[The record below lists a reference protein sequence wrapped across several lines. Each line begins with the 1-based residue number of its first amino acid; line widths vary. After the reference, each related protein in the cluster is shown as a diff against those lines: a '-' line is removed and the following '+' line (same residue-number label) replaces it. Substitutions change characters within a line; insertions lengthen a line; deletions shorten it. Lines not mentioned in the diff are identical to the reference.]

1 MILRRFLIFAFS
13 ASNSVLINTF
23 YSTATLCGCPAGCPA
38 CYIDTWALC
47 TNNAAANTDG
57 HYSKEYHVIKAEF
70 YNSLMITCFYNLEIQ
85 IFLITKGKK

>member
-1 MILRRFLIFAFS
+1 MFAFS

-23 YSTATLCGCPAGCPA
+23 YSAATLCGCPA

-47 TNNAAANTDG
+47 TNNSAANTDG

-70 YNSLMITCFYNLEIQ
+70 YNSLMITCFHNLEIQ
-85 IFLITKGKK
+85 IFFKNKRKEIEKKLN